1 MLEYIKMMIDN
12 IIIKK
17 PVIKVLLTFV
27 LIAGTVFPWTGRG
40 TAWASDP
47 EDTML
52 MFVGEELDVLSIA
65 SRREESAQQAPAVAV
80 VITKEVIEENGM
92 FTLGQALS
100 QVPGFYMAQKE
111 WGTRPYLRG
120 IPDSVLF
127 LYDTVPM
134 LSDMTKSVHPL
145 DEELSLA
152 PVKRI
157 EIIRGPGSVLWGP
170 DAFAGIVNV
179 VPMTGKDLNGVETG
193 IYYGSPGSF
202 KGYYMNAGY
211 DAGAWDGFISIIG
224 REDEADDRTGS
235 IVGFWGDNNG
245 IPVSPDDRY
254 GYERS
259 NRPHFIEIVGNHN
272 IGDSVTVSGR
282 YSDYTRAYSMA
293 DQEKNLVWLESRST
307 PVNFIKLEA
316 KKNVDPNSALRF
328 TGYYSAINSNSKVI
342 DLEFSPSEN
351 TVYSELIYDRD
362 FLSGKG
368 LLTTGAAY
376 RKKQVDGA
384 PIWDSYLPDYLGMDN
399 ETFLPN
405 ITEEDYKTELW
416 SMFGQYSHKIG
427 KTDISVG
434 IRHDEHDSY
443 NDSTSYNLG
452 IVWSPFPEWMI
463 KALYGTAY
471 RTPFAS
477 QLIEEE
483 KADLEKINTVNLKV
497 AWQPV
502 DRFNV
507 SLSGFVNHISQHIKE
522 DPYAGLSDPNHQ
534 KIYGIELEGR
544 VVPVDGLELSANLT
558 AMDNSGP
565 DETYHYNDYTFMR
578 PDGTLEKHFV
588 DINYPFDTGPD
599 TLVNLMVKWKPDD
612 NITAF
617 CKVRYFSSI
626 DAICP
631 RCETSE
637 SVPGAWLVDMAFT
650 VTDIVTPGLDLNLY
664 LRNITDKDY
673 RVPGTYS
680 TIDGEPFSVQILL
693 KKSW

>member
-1 MLEYIKMMIDN
+1 MI
-12 IIIKK
+12 ICGM
-17 PVIKVLLTFV
+17 VL
-27 LIAGTVFPWTGRG
+27 PC

-47 EDTML
+47 DDTML

-65 SRREESAQQAPAVAV
+65 SRREESARQAPAVAS

-100 QVPGFYMAQKE
+100 QVPGFYMAKKE

-134 LSDMTKSVHPL
+134 MSDMTKSVHPL

-170 DAFAGIVNV
+170 NAFAGIVNV

-193 IYYGSPGSF
+193 IYYGSPGDS

-211 DAGAWDGFISIIG
+211 DAGAWDGFISLIG
-224 REDEADDRTGS
+224 REDETDDRTGS

-254 GYERS
+254 GYERA

-282 YSDYTRAYSMA
+282 YSDYTRPYSMA

-307 PVNFIKLEA
+307 PVNFIKAEA

-342 DLEFSPSEN
+342 DLKFSPSEY

-384 PIWDSYLPDYLGMDN
+384 PIWDSYLPDYLGPDN
-399 ETFLPN
+399 TTFLPN

-434 IRHDEHDSY
+434 LRHDEHDSY

-452 IVWSPFPEWMI
+452 VVWAPTTAWMI

-477 QLIEEE
+477 QLIEEK
-483 KADLEKINTVNLKV
+483 KADLEKINTANLKV
-497 AWQPV
+497 AWQPM

-507 SLSGFVNHISQHIKE
+507 SLSGFVNHISHHIME
-522 DPYAGLSDPNHQ
+522 DPYAGLSDPNNQ

-544 VVPVDGLELSANLT
+544 VVPMDSLELSANLT
-558 AMDNSGP
+558 AMNSSGP
-565 DETYHYNDYTFMR
+565 DETYHYNDYTFIR
-578 PDGTLEKHFV
+578 PDGTLEKHYV

-599 TLVNLMVKWKPDD
+599 TLVNVTAKWKPAD
-612 NITAF
+612 NIIAF
-617 CKVRYFSSI
+617 CKVGYFSSI
-626 DAICP
+626 DVICP
-631 RCETSE
+631 RCETNE

-650 VTDIVTPGLDLNLY
+650 VRDIVTPGLDVNLY
-664 LRNITDKDY
+664 LKNITDKDY
-673 RVPGTYS
+673 LIPGTYS
-680 TIDGEPFSVQILL
+680 TIEGEPFSVQILL